1 MLERQDDRRPR
12 GQQRRQHSNKRDD
25 VSCVV
30 VLIWLVLALIGTN
43 RTGRGSKG
51 PKNNMGSGEGKGLG
65 VVTHGCI
72 VRCVCRT

>member
-43 RTGRGSKG
+43 R
-51 PKNNMGSGEGKGLG
+51 PAG
-65 VVTHGCI
+65 V
-72 VRCVCRT
+72 RKDRDRRTRRAVVEAKVLVL